1 MNVIVRIKVRQRQRR
16 GLLRHGQGKNE
27 LESLSWWGRRLIKKV
42 ACLVRCATYLEK
54 QMAASFSRLQDLQRS
69 NLAGAPGR
77 PDIYCLL
84 DNKDT
89 LGGEGG
95 SCAKRRST
103 QRSFEIE
110 ILLLPSLPS
119 FVIF

>member
-1 MNVIVRIKVRQRQRR
+1 MDVIVRVKVRQRQRR
-16 GLLRHGQGKNE
+16 RLLRHGHGEKNE
-27 LESLSWWGRRLIKKV
+27 LEMRAGFLWVMDRRLKKSHVLCV
-42 ACLVRCATYLEK
+42 APRTLKR
-54 QMAASFSRLQDLQRS
+54 QMASFSRLQVSRF
-69 NLAGAPGR
+69 GALR
-77 PDIYCLL
+77 QYYYWF